1 MAKFCYYFSKKTS
14 IFLFCL
20 SIIAS
25 FYIYSGLIQP
35 YSHFSLTYNLE
46 DNPNNH
52 KEEIKKYVIYQCV
65 DGMLCGGWGDRLKGI
80 FAAYAWAL
88 LSDRIFLIHHTKPC
102 LLTNMLE
109 PNQIKWNHP
118 NFSELLKTKK
128 VEELYRVDHGYFKDQ
143 IKNFKLDDFKNRSSI
158 IVIKNNLDWLEP
170 IAANPNTRSKLIEL
184 GYEPDKFKMQFLFH
198 KWYSNLFKLTKNLDE
213 KYQEFLK
220 RAKPNKD
227 SLLICAQVRIGGS
240 REHVSNDENFT
251 QRNNTVIYWNH
262 IRNVFIQNNTN
273 YMIFLTTDTKQIED
287 EARKEF
293 GNDKIIINDGINAH
307 LDRESNLGSNCSK
320 IEKTFLD
327 FHSLQNC
334 DKAIISES
342 GFGKFK

>member
-1 MAKFCYYFSKKTS
+1 M
-14 IFLFCL
+14 
-20 SIIAS
+20 
-25 FYIYSGLIQP
+25 
-35 YSHFSLTYNLE
+35 
-46 DNPNNH
+46 
-52 KEEIKKYVIYQCV
+52 
-65 DGMLCGGWGDRLKGI
+65 
-80 FAAYAWAL
+80 
-88 LSDRIFLIHHTKPC
+88 
-102 LLTNMLE
+102 
-109 PNQIKWNHP
+109 
-118 NFSELLKTKK
+118 
-128 VEELYRVDHGYFKDQ
+128 
-143 IKNFKLDDFKNRSSI
+143 
-158 IVIKNNLDWLEP
+158 
-170 IAANPNTRSKLIEL
+170 
-184 GYEPDKFKMQFLFH
+184 
-198 KWYSNLFKLTKNLDE
+198 
-213 KYQEFLK
+213 K

-334 DKAIISES
+334 HMAIISES
-342 GFGKFK
+342 GFGKLGVFNRNYPNENLAMFSSMRSISEFKEQKIIVKNSSYDLYILK